1 MIVEEF
7 PLLLSLS
14 LARTALQSKHTLGSS
29 SLFLFSLT
37 MMFSR
42 DDDDDDGKT
51 TARGCERDGERR
63 QNGERRPFAC
73 SHSLSLTR

>member
-1 MIVEEF
+1 MRKINAEATEQATTTMIVEEF

-51 TARGCERDGERR
+51 TARGC
-63 QNGERRPFAC
+63 
-73 SHSLSLTR
+73 